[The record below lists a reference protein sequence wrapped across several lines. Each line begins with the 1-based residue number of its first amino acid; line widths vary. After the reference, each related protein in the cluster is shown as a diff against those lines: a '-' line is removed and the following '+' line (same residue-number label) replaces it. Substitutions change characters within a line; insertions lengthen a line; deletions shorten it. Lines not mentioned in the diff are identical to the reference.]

1 MSRILLTGG
10 AGFIGSHLAERLI
23 MDGHSLFIVD
33 DLNDFYSPLIKRKN
47 LAGIR
52 LVGNYEFMQA
62 DIGEEE
68 PLREIFHQFSPE
80 VIVHLAARAGV
91 RPSLEQPNL
100 YERVNVQGTLNLLEL
115 ARTGR
120 ISKFIFASS
129 SSIYGITSRVP
140 FSEDE
145 ANPNPISPYGV
156 TKLAGEKLCYCY
168 AHLYH
173 LPVVCLRFF
182 TVYGPRQRPDLAIHK
197 FARFIEEHKPI
208 PFFGDGSAR
217 RDYTYIA
224 DIVDGILAAIEF
236 DTDFGIFNLGNSR
249 PISLEQLIGHLE
261 AALGEKAILDRQPA
275 QPGDMPVT
283 YADIR
288 RAEQRLGYHPR
299 FSIEKG
305 LEKIVGWLRKSNQGS
320 NG

>member
-1 MSRILLTGG
+1 MARILLTGG

-23 MDGHSLFIVD
+23 KDGHSLLIVD
-33 DLNDFYSPLIKRKN
+33 DLNDFYAPSIKKQN

-52 LVGNYEFMQA
+52 LVGSYEFLQA
-62 DIGEEE
+62 DISEEE
-68 PLREIFHQFSPE
+68 PLREAFNKFSPD

-91 RPSLEQPNL
+91 RPSLDRPQL
-100 YERVNVQGTLNLLEL
+100 YERVNVKGTLNLLEMS
-115 ARTGR
+115 RRRG

-168 AHLYH
+168 SHLYH

-197 FARFIEEHKPI
+197 FARLIEEHKPL

-224 DIVDGILAAIEF
+224 DIVDGIMAAIGF

-261 AALGEKAILDRQPA
+261 AALGGKAILDRQPA
-275 QPGDMPVT
+275 QPGDMPAT

-288 RAEQRLGYHPR
+288 LAERQLGYQPR
-299 FSIEKG
+299 FPIEKG
-305 LEKIVGWLRKSNQGS
+305 LEQFVGWLRQSNL
-320 NG
+320 